1 MDKEYIK
8 QLTLIFNSSMSFI
21 WIIIYLYFR
30 EHLKT
35 HHWIFDIFIILLPL
49 FSIWVHH
56 IFITEKINQSND
68 ELHFLKYLDNEVET
82 EDAFI
87 DILPITIFGTGILL
101 TNYIS
106 NLNTVIRDFYLLIG
120 FGLLIPLVIRSLTA
134 EKTVV
139 IETGFSVIKRLI
151 HDIFTFGSESIATTI
166 FFIILNKLFVQNY
179 EHYKSYMVVFKNNKH
194 PPDIKIG
201 KYAHDVTKR

>member
-8 QLTLIFNSSMSFI
+8 QLTLIFNISMSVM
-21 WIIIYLYFR
+21 WITIYLYFR

-35 HHWIFDIFIILLPL
+35 HHWSFDTFIIILPI
-49 FSIWVHH
+49 FSIWIHH
-56 IFITEKINQSND
+56 IFIIEKINQSNSD
-68 ELHFLKYLDNEVET
+68 NDFLQYLDNEIKT

-106 NLNTVIRDFYLLIG
+106 NLSTVIRDFYLLIV

-139 IETGFSVIKRLI
+139 INTGFSVTKRLI

-194 PPDIKIG
+194 PHDI
-201 KYAHDVTKR
+201 TKH